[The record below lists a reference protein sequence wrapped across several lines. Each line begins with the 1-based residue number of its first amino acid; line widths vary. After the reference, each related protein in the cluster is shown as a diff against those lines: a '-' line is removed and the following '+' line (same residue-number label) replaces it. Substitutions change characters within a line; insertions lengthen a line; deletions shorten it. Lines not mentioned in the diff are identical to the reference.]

1 MEQRLPDEPKG
12 WRKLQAMAQKEH
24 NPEKLAAILKRMN
37 RLLTAHE
44 KQSLGETKLSLRMCP
59 REKAAVRDSRYSQ
72 STACDPD
79 HIGR

>member
-12 WRKLQAMAQKEH
+12 GRKLQAMAQKER

-44 KQSLGETKLSLRMCP
+44 KQSLSETKLSRS
-59 REKAAVRDSRYSQ
+59 DSNNNLH
-72 STACDPD
+72 PLVN
-79 HIGR
+79 